1 MKTLRINFLFILI
14 LLASFTLLTNSCAD
28 NSTGPQVDDTNQV
41 DNNDDDDD
49 NGEPT
54 EPPPSD
60 DFVINSDDVTKTDS
74 GFRFSGSLSG
84 INGNGVEFLIGE
96 GEFEVVLDVDST
108 IVSIS
113 GTGLPEFPDIGVYK
127 ELLQEFA
134 WSKVQSHIEYYDGS
148 HYINEY
154 QTDIPLNPD
163 RKYLHFRVFDESK
176 DGKFELRRRAND
188 FIYNFADLY
197 IDINDPAIF
206 FKTQVP
212 IPDGDGGE
220 ADGAVKSFWEKVAQ
234 IAAEKGINIGENLF
248 DVDDDTYIII
258 GLSNEGSFS
267 TPEYKLS
274 EFGMKESVTF
284 EELTGYDYL
293 PGLPSHAYFKFVN
306 FPIPG
311 TYGLLEL
318 SGDMSSHSEN
328 GNKII
333 YVDIL
338 ANRKNFAR
346 TESYSGELS
355 FTAPGLAL
363 VLEGILP
370 AIDEYTGRDLFGED
384 IDLSP
389 IEGFLQYQASIPG
402 QNPAFL
408 RFGGSTSIPLLAD
421 IFGEDI
427 KKFLISKP
435 SPNYFSYY
443 SIGPDLDNSFYY
455 TEADMQM
462 VIPYYGQEDL
472 LSSYFFINKDG
483 ISFSSLQ
490 ELQIGPIHV
499 SSEGNGSIH
508 KEGFN
513 YSASI
518 IRDITLP
525 NEVILGNRELS
536 IDISS
541 ETGATVSGQVILPF
555 SIGQAEVTGQV
566 ITEGLTMSGKVSAGS
581 VLALNT
587 GLTLPSRDLELSV
600 STNPDSALSLYG
612 ETQMPFVGYQTMTG
626 ILNKNQFLFKGE
638 IDRTLTIGNLDV
650 PISNGQLT
658 IDSNQGVFLDG
669 NIQLPHLGSAELSGE
684 ISEQKIFFEGAVN
697 RNILFSGNS
706 LYMAEGDIT
715 LNESGGSLNG
725 TLELPANLKTAQV
738 SGNITS
744 GSLSLTGS
752 LGNSLSFYG
761 QDFAVSNSSITA
773 STNSGV
779 TASFDIR
786 LLSSLTADVSG
797 TISETG
803 YVLTAS
809 NGFSRSVNWSGFS
822 ATLSGSISTRLTQDG
837 ITLTGTGRVTYT
849 GALGQEREPW
859 SGTLSI
865 QPDWS
870 GRSIR
875 VCVPGTSVCANI

>member
-1 MKTLRINFLFILI
+1 MVSVTFIT
-14 LLASFTLLTNSCAD
+14 SSCGD
-28 NSTGPQVDDTNQV
+28 NSTGPQLDDNTQV
-41 DNNDDDDD
+41 DDDDDD
-49 NGEPT
+49 NSSGEPT

-60 DFVINSDDVTKTDS
+60 DFIIDSDDVTKTDD
-74 GFRFSGSLSG
+74 GFRFSGSFSG
-84 INGNGVEFLIGE
+84 INGNGVSFLIGE
-96 GEFEVVLDVDST
+96 GEFEVVLDADST
-108 IVSIS
+108 IISIS

-134 WSKVQSHIEYYDGS
+134 WNKIQSHIEYYNGS

-154 QTDIPLNPD
+154 QTNIPLNPD

-197 IDINDPAIF
+197 IDIKDPAVF

-220 ADGAVKSFWEKVAQ
+220 ADDAVKSFWEKVAT

-248 DVDDDTYIII
+248 NVNDDTYIII
-258 GLSNEGSFS
+258 GLSNEATFS
-267 TPEYKLS
+267 TPEYELS
-274 EFGMKESVTF
+274 EFGMKESETF
-284 EELTGYDYL
+284 EDLTGYDYL
-293 PGLPSHAYFKFVN
+293 AGLPSHAYFKFVN

-318 SGDMSSHSEN
+318 SGEMSSHSEN

-346 TESYSGELS
+346 NESYLGELS

-389 IEGFLQYQASIPG
+389 IDGFLQYQASIPG
-402 QNPAFL
+402 QNPAFI

-421 IFGEDI
+421 IFGDEL

-443 SIGPDLDNSFYY
+443 SIGPDVDNSFYY

-462 VIPYYGQEDL
+462 VIPHYGQKDL
-472 LSSYFFINKDG
+472 LDSYFFVNKDG

-490 ELQIGPIHV
+490 ELEIGPIHV
-499 SSEGNGSIH
+499 SSEGNGSIR

-525 NEVILGNRELS
+525 NDVVLGNRELVL
-536 IDISS
+536 DISS
-541 ETGATVSGQVILPF
+541 DSGATVSGQVILPF

-566 ITEGLTMSGKVSAGS
+566 ITEGLTLKGMVSTGS
-581 VLALNT
+581 ELALAT
-587 GLTLPSRDLELSV
+587 GLNLLTRDLELSV
-600 STNPDSALSLYG
+600 STNPDSLLTLHG
-612 ETQMPFVGYQTMTG
+612 ETNVPFIGYQQMSG
-626 ILNKNQFLFKGE
+626 IINKNQFFFDGE
-638 IDRTLTIGNLDV
+638 IDRTLSIGNLEV
-650 PISNGQLT
+650 PISNGMLT
-658 IDSNQGVFLDG
+658 LDSNKGAFLDG
-669 NIQLPHLGSAELSGE
+669 NIQLPHLGSAEMTGE
-684 ISEQKIFFEGAVN
+684 ITEQQIHFDGAVN
-697 RNILFSGNS
+697 RTLPFSGVDLFMSNGS
-706 LYMAEGDIT
+706 VT
-715 LNESGGSLNG
+715 LNNQGASLNG
-725 TLELPANLKTAQV
+725 ALELPANLRTANV
-738 SGNITS
+738 SGSITQS
-744 GSLSLTGS
+744 AMTLTGS
-752 LGNSLSFYG
+752 LGSALTFQGY
-761 QDFAVSNSSITA
+761 DFAISNSSVTV

-779 TASFDIR
+779 TASFDIELNNR
-786 LLSSLTADVSG
+786 LKTGVSG
-797 TISETG
+797 SISQSGYTFTG
-803 YVLTAS
+803 S
-809 NGFSRSVNWSGFS
+809 SGFNRSVNWSGFS
-822 ATLSGSISTRLTQDG
+822 ATLSGSIITKLTQNG
-837 ITLTGTGRVTYT
+837 ITLTGTGKVTYT
-849 GALGQEREPW
+849 GALGNTHEPW
-859 SGTLSI
+859 SGSLSI
-865 QPDWS
+865 QPNWS
-870 GRSIR
+870 NRSIR